1 MIIDDNDAA
10 IDDNDA
16 VITILVLVTTAIV
29 TISWWPERVVC
40 DAVYYKYCGA
50 LLSSITVFY

>member
-16 VITILVLVTTAIV
+16 VITILVLVKIAIV
-29 TISWWPERVVC
+29 TVSWWP
-40 DAVYYKYCGA
+40 
-50 LLSSITVFY
+50 